1 MAVVLFHYSK
11 VVRNF
16 VKNANFPRISA
27 EQLLEKGIN
36 YDTKWKYC
44 ATIVGFPTRFD
55 SAIPRHRYDIAEA
68 QVRGRQD
75 A

>member
-36 YDTKWKYC
+36 Y
-44 ATIVGFPTRFD
+44 TIVGFP
-55 SAIPRHRYDIAEA
+55 IA
-68 QVRGRQD
+68 
-75 A
+75 